1 MKKIFVLLILF
12 ISIDLHAQ
20 NFVISEYN
28 IDLKIYKNGEITVKE
43 EINVD
48 FKNQRHGIIR
58 KIPIFFRTLTNKN
71 KRLKVY
77 DVDVPGEKFSVD
89 KKENF
94 LYIKI
99 GDKYETLIG
108 PKKYVISYKI
118 FKALEYIN
126 DLANF
131 NLVLIGNDWD
141 AEILKGNFYLYL
153 PKEYELKKQD
163 VYFYSGNF
171 ENSIDCIDYS
181 IEKNLLYAKLIRPLA
196 LKEGIQL
203 NISIPKNL
211 IKESSLLPL
220 EIFLKENKVIFL
232 PLVTFLILFVIWWFI
247 GKDDIIAKVIHY
259 KLPKDLNP
267 AVVGYVY
274 DDKADNRDLVSL
286 FFYWA
291 KEGIISIEEVED
303 PLSIFF
309 SKKDYILRQLKPLP
323 IDSKPFEWI
332 IFSELFPSYV
342 NVVRLSSLKN
352 NFYDVMKRS
361 KKSLEDYINSMH
373 LYDKKSL
380 GLRKILATLAIL
392 SFFAGLLTGM
402 RISPSWG
409 ISLILSSLIIFFF
422 SLIMPKKTEYGKRVF
437 EMVSGFKEFLEK
449 VEKNKIEKL
458 FSKNP
463 EYFND
468 ILPYAI
474 ALGIADK
481 IVSKFSGLFIKPPK
495 YYSYKGRE
503 FGNMDSFIV
512 SIDFMLNDLNNFLK
526 TDSESTFDGGGFS
539 GDIGNGNNSGGGSS
553 W

>member
-48 FKNQRHGIIR
+48 FKIHRHGIIR
-58 KIPIFFRTLTNKN
+58 KIPIFFRTLSNKS
-71 KRLKVY
+71 KKLKVY

-153 PKEYELKKQD
+153 PKEYEIKKQD

-220 EIFLKENKVIFL
+220 KIFLKENKVIFL

-380 GLRKILATLAIL
+380 GLRKILSTLAIL
-392 SFFAGLLTGM
+392 SFFAGLLIGM

-422 SLIMPKKTEYGKRVF
+422 SLIMPKKTEYGKKVF

-481 IVSKFSGLFIKPPK
+481 IVSKFSGLFTEPPK